1 MAKEKVTLDKEP
13 ILNKEQNPNKEPILD
28 REPVKEVK
36 KKKTVDEKIVMGVS
50 NAETLQKQG
59 YQLISAVR
67 ENKKDP
73 FSPKKFTLRKET

>member
-1 MAKEKVTLDKEP
+1 MAKEKKLVTD
-13 ILNKEQNPNKEPILD
+13 
-28 REPVKEVK
+28 PVEEVK

-73 FSPKKFTLRKET
+73 FSPKKFTLRKEI